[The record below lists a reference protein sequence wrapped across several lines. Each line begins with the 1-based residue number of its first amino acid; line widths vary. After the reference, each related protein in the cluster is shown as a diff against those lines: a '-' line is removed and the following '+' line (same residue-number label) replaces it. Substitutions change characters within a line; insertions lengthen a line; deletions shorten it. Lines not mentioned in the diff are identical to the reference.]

1 MTKELRGFINRVRK
15 AQDRIYSGKVGK
27 CISIDVDVYQ
37 DYIRIDAY
45 KQSAEDG
52 YAVLKHEHLTI
63 YEDHAI
69 DRKEISESLSR
80 MSQVIGFDI

>member
-1 MTKELRGFINRVRK
+1 MTKELRGLINRVRK

-27 CISIDVDVYQ
+27 YISIDVYVYQ
-37 DYIRIDAY
+37 DFISIDAY

-52 YAVLKHEHLTI
+52 YAVLEHEYLRIHR
-63 YEDHAI
+63 EDEI